1 MIQQLKRTTVRSV
14 ATAALVVAIAVPV
27 GWALAPAGA
36 APPAESSAIA
46 AGSGPTSTTPSG
58 ADTRD
63 AARAERRAERRSER
77 EARLAERLGVST
89 DELRD
94 ARLDVLQELLDE
106 RVADGR
112 ITEER
117 AARVMDAARSGTLR
131 ELRRELRAERAAR
144 R

>member
-1 MIQQLKRTTVRSV
+1 M
-14 ATAALVVAIAVPV
+14 
-27 GWALAPAGA
+27 
-36 APPAESSAIA
+36 SAS
-46 AGSGPTSTTPSG
+46 SGPTSTSPSG

-63 AARAERRAERRSER
+63 AARAERRAERE
-77 EARLAERLGVST
+77 ERLAERLGVST

-112 ITEER
+112 ISEER
-117 AARVMDAARSGTLR
+117 AAQVMDAARSGTLR

>member
-36 APPAESSAIA
+36 APPAESPAIS
-46 AGSGPTSTTPSG
+46 AGSGPASTTPSG

-63 AARAERRAERRSER
+63 AARAERRAERE
-77 EARLAERLGVST
+77 ERLAERLGVST

-112 ITEER
+112 ISEER
-117 AARVMDAARSGTLR
+117 AAQVMDAARSGTLR

>member
-1 MIQQLKRTTVRSV
+1 MPSINSAPT
-14 ATAALVVAIAVPV
+14 ATLR
-27 GWALAPAGA
+27 
-36 APPAESSAIA
+36 E
-46 AGSGPTSTTPSG
+46 
-58 ADTRD
+58 RM
-63 AARAERRAERRSER
+63 RAERRAERE
-77 EARLAERLGVST
+77 ERLAERLGVST

>member
-14 ATAALVVAIAVPV
+14 ATAALVVAIAVPA

-36 APPAESSAIA
+36 APPAESPAMSAS
-46 AGSGPTSTTPSG
+46 SGPTSTSPSG

-63 AARAERRAERRSER
+63 AARAERRAERE
-77 EARLAERLGVST
+77 ERLAERLGVST

-112 ITEER
+112 ISEER
-117 AARVMDAARSGTLR
+117 AAQVMDAARSGTLR

>member
-36 APPAESSAIA
+36 APPAESPAMSAS
-46 AGSGPTSTTPSG
+46 SGPTSTSPSG

-63 AARAERRAERRSER
+63 AARAERRAERE
-77 EARLAERLGVST
+77 ERLAERLGVST

-112 ITEER
+112 ISEER
-117 AARVMDAARSGTLR
+117 AAQVMGAARSGTLR